1 MAVWLSPDTFV
12 MVEGSCR
19 TTTVAAPVTVPACA
33 VIEVVPCPTAMTS
46 PDEATEATL
55 VAEEDHVTVVLSV
68 VPELF
73 RTVAE
78 SCWVADIQKR
88 VSIVGET
95 TI

>member
-12 MVEGSCR
+12 MLDGSCL
-19 TTTVAAPVTVPACA
+19 TTMVAAPVTVPACA
-33 VIEVVPCPTAMTS
+33 VIEAVPCPTAVTS

-55 VAEEDHVTVVLSV
+55 VAEEVHVTVVLSV

-73 RTVAE
+73 RTLAD
-78 SCWVADIQKR
+78 SCCVADIQER
-88 VSIVGET
+88 VSMVGET